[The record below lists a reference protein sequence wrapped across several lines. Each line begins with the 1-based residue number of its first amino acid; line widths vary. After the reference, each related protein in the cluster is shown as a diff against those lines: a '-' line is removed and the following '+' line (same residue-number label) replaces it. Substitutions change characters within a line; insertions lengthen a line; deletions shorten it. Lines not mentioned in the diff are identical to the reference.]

1 MAVSKLQDIINRY
14 KAYTAMNNL
23 TQAQASEKIGCS
35 QEHLSRIFRG
45 LRRPSMTLLE
55 NMLEVLDNEP
65 K

>member
-1 MAVSKLQDIINRY
+1 
-14 KAYTAMNNL
+14 MNNL

-55 NMLEVLDNEP
+55 NMLEVLDNES